1 MLRISKFLALASLT
15 GVLPLTVSTSRQGY
29 SPILPKRQALDT
41 DYDYVVVGSGPGGGP
56 TAANLAVAGYKVLLI
71 DAGGDSG
78 TALVETVP
86 VLFPFATEFAD
97 TEWDFFVTRSPDP
110 AVQAQTSITSYRLPD
125 GSIYTGLSPPSDA
138 VAIGTLYPRAGTLG
152 GCSRHNALIAIR
164 AFDNDWTTVAETTGD
179 SSWSGATFQS
189 LFEGIEHC
197 DYLPNSV
204 VGHGYTGWL
213 WTELTSLVT
222 AVQDLKV
229 VSIIV
234 ATASALG
241 KGITGTL
248 LGTVAGLAEI
258 LTQDV
263 NAPGSTISTGP
274 YQIPLS
280 MKNSARGGARDR
292 ILEVANAVDE
302 SGNRI
307 YHLDI
312 KLNTLV
318 TKIQF
323 DQSGDVPRATGVE
336 YLEGQSLYRA
346 DPRWESGS
354 ITGEGVV
361 NASKEVI
368 IAGGAFNTPQILKL
382 SGIGPSSELQEFGI
396 PVVADLPGV
405 GANLRDHIEISTISK
420 ASSNFSLIE
429 GCTLA
434 QGYPETPDPC
444 LERYLNGVTQAGKG
458 AYASNGLAVGVS
470 LHSSAADASDPDLW
484 VYGGP
489 ANFPGF
495 YPHWAEAAV
504 ADHRHWV
511 WVTLKASTKNRAGTV
526 TLASSDPRDVPV
538 IAFNTFE
545 DDLSADQD
553 LQAAYEGIQFARDV
567 MDKLI
572 PLDGTF
578 VEETPGRDTASTE
591 EEVKEYAKTQ
601 SFGHHA
607 CCTAAIGGDGDE
619 GAVLDSSFRVRGTSG
634 LRVVDASAFP
644 VVPGFFIALPTY
656 LLAEKAS
663 EAILKDAAT

>member
-1 MLRISKFLALASLT
+1 MLLGSTLSSLAAI
-15 GVLPLTVSTSRQGY
+15 VYALPIAAATLHRHN
-29 SPILPKRQALDT
+29 PILPKRQALDT

-78 TALVETVP
+78 TALVESVP

-97 TEWDFFVTRSPDP
+97 TQWDFYATRSPDP
-110 AVQAQTSITSYRLPD
+110 ATQAKTAITSYRLPD
-125 GSIYTGLSPPSDA
+125 GSIYTGLDPPSDA

-164 AFDNDWTTVAETTGD
+164 AFDSDWTAVADRTGD
-179 SSWSGATFQS
+179 TTWSGATFQR
-189 LFEGIEHC
+189 LFEAIEHC

-204 VGHGYTGWL
+204 VGHGFTGWF
-213 WTELTSLVT
+213 WTEVTSLVT

-234 ATASALG
+234 GTASALG
-241 KGITGTL
+241 KGITGIL
-248 LGTVAGLAEI
+248 IGTVAGLAEI
-258 LTQDV
+258 LLKDV

-280 MKNSARGGARDR
+280 MKNSVRGGAREH
-292 ILEVANAVDE
+292 ILEVANAVDGN
-302 SGNRI
+302 GNRK
-307 YHLDI
+307 YRLDI

-318 TKIQF
+318 TKIHF
-323 DQSGDVPRATGVE
+323 DQSAKPRATGVE

-354 ITGEGVV
+354 ATGQGIV

-382 SGIGPSSELQEFGI
+382 SGVGPRAELESFGI
-396 PVVADLPGV
+396 PVVVDLPGV
-405 GANLRDHIEISTISK
+405 GANLRDHIEVSTIFK
-420 ASSNFSLIE
+420 ASSNFSIIE

-434 QGYPETPDPC
+434 QGYPEVPDPC
-444 LERYLNGVTQAGKG
+444 LERYLNGVTQVDKG
-458 AYASNGLAVGVS
+458 IYASNGLALGVAIR
-470 LHSSAADASDPDLW
+470 SSAADQADPDLW

-511 WVTLKASTKNRAGTV
+511 WVSLKASTKNRAGTV
-526 TLASSDPRDVPV
+526 TLASDDPQDVPV

-553 LQAAYEGIQFARDV
+553 LQASYEGIKFARDA
-567 MDKLI
+567 MDKMI
-572 PLDGTF
+572 PLGGSF
-578 VEETPGRDTASTE
+578 VEEKPGRANAPTIDD
-591 EEVKEYAKTQ
+591 VKEYAKTQ

-607 CCTAAIGGDGDE
+607 CCTAAIGGDEDE
-619 GAVLDSSFRVRGTSG
+619 GAVLDSAFRVRGTTG

-663 EAILKDAAT
+663 EAILRDAAAW

>member
-1 MLRISKFLALASLT
+1 MLLRATLSALVLAAEILPTAAT
-15 GVLPLTVSTSRQGY
+15 GKQRHNPV
-29 SPILPKRQALDT
+29 LPKRQTPDS

-56 TAANLAVAGYKVLLI
+56 TAANLALAGHKVLLI

-78 TALVETVP
+78 DALVETVP
-86 VLFPFATEFAD
+86 VLFPFSTEFAD
-97 TEWDFFVTRSPDP
+97 TEWDFFVTRSSDP
-110 AVQAQTSITSYRLPD
+110 AIQAQDSITSYRLPD
-125 GSIYTGLSPPSDA
+125 GTVYTGLDPPTDA

-164 AFDNDWTTVAETTGD
+164 AFDNDWTVVADKTGD
-179 SSWSGATFQS
+179 TSWSGATFQR
-189 LFEGIEHC
+189 LFENIEHC
-197 DYLPNSV
+197 DYLPNSI
-204 VGHGYTGWL
+204 VGHGFDGWF
-213 WTELTSLVT
+213 WTEVTSLLT

-234 ATASALG
+234 AAGAALG
-241 KGITGTL
+241 KGILGTL
-248 LGTVAGLAEI
+248 IGTVEGLAEI

-263 NAPGSTISTGP
+263 NAPGPTIATGP
-274 YQIPLS
+274 FQIPLS
-280 MKNSARGGARDR
+280 MKNSVRGGARDH
-292 ILEVANAVDE
+292 ILEVANAVNSDG
-302 SGNRI
+302 SRK
-307 YHLDI
+307 YQLDI

-323 DQSGDVPRATGVE
+323 DQSSDVPRATGVE

-346 DPRWESGS
+346 DPRWPSASVSGN
-354 ITGEGVV
+354 GVV

-382 SGIGPSSELQEFGI
+382 SGIGPRAELEDFDI
-396 PVVADLPGV
+396 PVIVDLPGV
-405 GANLRDHIEISTISK
+405 GANLRDHIEVSVISQ
-420 ASSNFSLIE
+420 ASSNFSILN

-434 QGYPETPDPC
+434 QGYPEVPDPC
-444 LERYLNGVTQAGKG
+444 LEKYMNGVTQTDKG
-458 AYASNGLAVGVS
+458 VYASNGLAVGVS
-470 LHSSAADASDPDLW
+470 LRSSAADASDPDLW

-495 YPHWAEAAV
+495 YPHWAEAAT
-504 ADHRHWV
+504 ADHMHWV
-511 WVTLKASTKNRAGTV
+511 WVSLKASTKNRGGTV
-526 TLASSDPRDVPV
+526 KLASNDPQDVPV

-545 DDLSADQD
+545 DSLSADQD
-553 LQAAYEGIQFARDV
+553 LQASYEGIKYARDV
-567 MDKLI
+567 MDKVL

-578 VEETPGRDTASTE
+578 EEVTPGRSAAPTE
-591 EEVKEYAKTQ
+591 DDVKDYVKKQ

-607 CCTAAIGGDGDE
+607 CCTAAIGGDDDE
-619 GAVLDSSFRVRGTSG
+619 GAVLDSAFRVRGTTG

-663 EAILKDAAT
+663 EAILADA